1 MQYGASSDE
10 ILRAIQEAMK
20 SLFDLDAA
28 QVQPGARLIEDLD
41 LDSIDAIDLAA
52 KVEEA
57 TGRAF
62 DEASLRQLRTVQDVI
77 TAIHAVVGEA
87 SPKERIP
94 A

>member
-1 MQYGASSDE
+1 MQYGATTDE
-10 ILRAIQEAMK
+10 ILRAIQAVMK

-28 QVQPGARLIEDLD
+28 KVHPDARLIEDLD

-52 KVEEA
+52 RIEEA

-62 DEASLRQLRTVQDVI
+62 DETSLRKLRTIQDVI
-77 TAIHAVVGEA
+77 TAIQALVEEA